1 MNKVIII
8 DDEPLARSIV
18 VEYLQ
23 SINNVEV
30 VAECND
36 GFEGIK
42 AIAQHQPALIFLDIQ
57 MPKINGF
64 EMLELLPDTPAVIF
78 TTAFDEYAIKAFETN
93 AIDYLLKPFS
103 KERFDHAMEK
113 WNAKMTTNS
122 KNGLQ
127 QFIETTVKQ
136 PEEKNR
142 IVVKKGS
149 DIRIIPVEEVYYIEA
164 YDDYVKIFLK
174 DSYYLKKK
182 TMNYYE
188 QVLDESSFFR
198 VHRSFIIN
206 LNQLTKIEAL
216 EKNNYIAI
224 LKNDKR
230 IPISRNSYTRLKGIL
245 GL

>member
-8 DDEPLARSIV
+8 DDEPLARLIV
-18 VEYLQ
+18 TEYLQ
-23 SINNVEV
+23 NVPDIEV

-36 GFEGIK
+36 GFEGMK
-42 AIAQHQPALIFLDIQ
+42 AIAQHQPSLIFLDIQ

-64 EMLELLPDTPAVIF
+64 EMLELLPSPPAVIF
-78 TTAFDEYAIKAFETN
+78 TTAFDEYAIRAFETN

-103 KERFDHAMEK
+103 KERFDQALEK
-113 WNAKMTTNS
+113 WHS
-122 KNGLQ
+122 KALPATKDSLQ
-127 QFIETTVKQ
+127 QFIENAVKQ

-149 DIRIIPVEEVYYIEA
+149 DIRIIPVDEVYFIEA
-164 YDDYVKIFLK
+164 YDDYVKIYVK

-188 QVLDESSFFR
+188 QALDASTFVR

-206 LNQLTKIEAL
+206 LNQLTKIESL
-216 EKNNYIAI
+216 EKNSYIAI
-224 LKNDKR
+224 LKNDTR
-230 IPISRNSYTRLKGIL
+230 IPISRNSYAHLKEVL

>member
-1 MNKVIII
+1 MNKVVII
-8 DDEPLARSIV
+8 DDEPLARLIV
-18 VEYLQ
+18 TEYLQ
-23 SINNVEV
+23 NTKDMEI

-42 AIAQHQPALIFLDIQ
+42 AITQHQPSLIFLDIQ

-64 EMLELLPDTPAVIF
+64 EMLELLPSAPAVIF
-78 TTAFDEYAIKAFETN
+78 TTAFDEYAIKAFEAN

-103 KERFDHAMEK
+103 KERFDQAIEK
-113 WNAKMTTNS
+113 WNNKQVSEN
-122 KNGLQ
+122 KQQLQ
-127 QFIETTVKQ
+127 QFIENTVKQ
-136 PEEKNR
+136 PEERSR
-142 IVVKKGS
+142 IVVKKGA
-149 DIRIIPVEEVYYIEA
+149 DIRIIPVEEVYFIEA

-188 QVLDESSFFR
+188 QVLDESNFVR

-206 LNQLTKIEAL
+206 LNHLTKIEAL

-224 LKNDKR
+224 LKNDNR
-230 IPISRNSYTRLKGIL
+230 IPISRNSYAKLKGVL